1 VIQKG
6 IRMSAV
12 AKASATTTANAT
24 ARIVVQATPAEK
36 RAIASKAKT
45 LGIPVGE
52 LMRRGASAY
61 APESAQ
67 DELAQLADAARAAA
81 DRSCAAI
88 DDSLAFIAASNARI
102 AKMERR

>member
-1 VIQKG
+1 
-6 IRMSAV
+6 MSAV
-12 AKASATTTANAT
+12 ADIPVNANRSGTAT

-36 RAIASKAKT
+36 RAISSKAKT
-45 LGIPVGE
+45 LGISAGE

-67 DELAQLADAARAAA
+67 DELAVLADAARDAA

-88 DDSLAFIAASNARI
+88 DESLTFIAASNARI

>member
-1 VIQKG
+1 
-6 IRMSAV
+6 MPAV
-12 AKASATTTANAT
+12 AEAKVNANAT

-36 RAIASKAKT
+36 RAISSKAKT

-52 LMRRGASAY
+52 LMRRGANAY

-67 DELAQLADAARAAA
+67 DELAVLADAARDAA

-88 DDSLAFIAASNARI
+88 DDSLAFIAESDARI

>member
-1 VIQKG
+1 
-6 IRMSAV
+6 MSAV
-12 AKASATTTANAT
+12 AELATNAT

-36 RAIASKAKT
+36 RAISSKAKT
-45 LGIPVGE
+45 LGISAGE

-67 DELAQLADAARAAA
+67 DELAALADAARDAA

>member
-1 VIQKG
+1 
-6 IRMSAV
+6 MSAV
-12 AKASATTTANAT
+12 ADRPANATVNAT

-36 RAIASKAKT
+36 RAISSKAKT
-45 LGIPVGE
+45 LGISAGE

-67 DELAQLADAARAAA
+67 DELAMLADAARDAA
-81 DRSCAAI
+81 DRSCVAI

>member
-1 VIQKG
+1 
-6 IRMSAV
+6 MSAV
-12 AKASATTTANAT
+12 ADRPANANINAT

-36 RAIASKAKT
+36 RAISSKAKT
-45 LGIPVGE
+45 LGISAGE

-67 DELAQLADAARAAA
+67 DELAMLADAARDAA
-81 DRSCAAI
+81 DRSCIAI

>member
-1 VIQKG
+1 
-6 IRMSAV
+6 MSAV
-12 AKASATTTANAT
+12 ADITVSANTSGNAT

-36 RAIASKAKT
+36 RAISSKAKT
-45 LGIPVGE
+45 LGISAGE
-52 LMRRGASAY
+52 LMRRGANAY

-67 DELAQLADAARAAA
+67 DELAVLADAARDAA

-88 DDSLAFIAASNARI
+88 DESLTFIAASNARI

>member
-1 VIQKG
+1 MG
-6 IRMSAV
+6 AV
-12 AKASATTTANAT
+12 ANAT

-36 RAIASKAKT
+36 RAISNKAKT

-52 LMRRGASAY
+52 LMRRGARAY

-67 DELAQLADAARAAA
+67 SELAVLADAARDAAE
-81 DRSCAAI
+81 RSCVAI
-88 DDSLAFIAASNARI
+88 DNSLAYIAASNARI

>member
-1 VIQKG
+1 
-6 IRMSAV
+6 MSAV
-12 AKASATTTANAT
+12 ANAT

-36 RAIASKAKT
+36 RAISSKAKA
-45 LGIPVGE
+45 LGISAGE

-67 DELAQLADAARAAA
+67 DELAVLADAARDAA

-88 DDSLAFIAASNARI
+88 DDSLAFIAASNTRI
-102 AKMERR
+102 AKMERG

>member
-1 VIQKG
+1 
-6 IRMSAV
+6 MSAV
-12 AKASATTTANAT
+12 ADRPANANINAT

-36 RAIASKAKT
+36 RAISSKAKT
-45 LGIPVGE
+45 LGISAGE

-67 DELAQLADAARAAA
+67 DELGMLADAARDAA
-81 DRSCAAI
+81 DRSCIAI